1 MSGGGAAIA
10 AAAAAKRAANEEEQ
24 MTPYSSKDLAEGWE
38 FKILRSATNRF
49 RDPVWTQAVLEEEA
63 RAGWTLLE
71 KFDNARLR
79 LKRPARA
86 RAGDAG
92 LDFDPMRT
100 WVGMGPGRLAVLI
113 ILASLVGSAFIVLLV
128 LLIVRAAGG

>member
-1 MSGGGAAIA
+1 MSAGGAAA
-10 AAAAAKRAANEEEQ
+10 QRAADEEEQ

-38 FKILRSATNRF
+38 FKILRSATARF
-49 RDPVWTQAVLEEEA
+49 RDPAWTQAVLEQEA

-86 RAGDAG
+86 RASDGA

-113 ILASLVGSAFIVLLV
+113 ILASLAGSAFIVLLV

>member
-1 MSGGGAAIA
+1 MSAGGAA
-10 AAAAAKRAANEEEQ
+10 AKQAKDEEEQ

-86 RAGDAG
+86 RAGDGA

-100 WVGMGPGRLAVLI
+100 WVGMGPGRLAILI
-113 ILASLVGSAFIVLLV
+113 VLASLAGSAFIVLLV
-128 LLIVRAAGG
+128 LLIVRAAVG